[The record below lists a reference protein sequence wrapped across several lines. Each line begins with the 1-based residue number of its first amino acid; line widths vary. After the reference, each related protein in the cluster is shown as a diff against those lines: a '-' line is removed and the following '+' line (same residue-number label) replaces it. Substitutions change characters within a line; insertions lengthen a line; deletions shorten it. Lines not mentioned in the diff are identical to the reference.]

1 MKKLFI
7 YAAIATASIGT
18 MTSCSDFLDVKVVG
32 NVDEDQLLNQ
42 EGIGYAVTGMYA
54 TLNDYTDDD
63 YFGASLSNYY
73 YGDVLGGSANKGST
87 FTDQSDFTNLE
98 TYAITTD
105 NGYLN
110 RKWKSVY
117 NGVRVANN
125 LLNLAEKTKDELSA
139 LSGEAKD
146 RYTETVAQARFFRAF
161 WHFEGIKLFG
171 AAIPY
176 IGSEEFAQGVNPLV
190 SNVDESGN
198 YIYIWD
204 KVAEDFQFAYDNL
217 PDIWVS
223 ERGRANKWAA
233 GAFLAKLRLYQSSP
247 YNGTNGTS
255 DHWTEARTILEN
267 VIANGKDNA
276 GTKFRLADTYEQ
288 LYVAGESD
296 WTGESVFDIQMTIAG
311 SQVHSNA
318 INGSW
323 HTAPPG
329 GMGTSG
335 WGFYQPSYELVNSYI
350 VDDTGLP
357 YLDGSYQEKPT
368 LTTLTD
374 NFPHTD
380 LEVYTDPRLDISTGR
395 FNIPYWDWGVPSILD
410 GWVRDIANG
419 GPYLNKKNQPKKSDK
434 GSLSVATETSSSAK
448 NFHLIRYADV
458 LLWYA
463 EVLIHDGQYTK
474 AGEYINEV
482 RKRAANSY
490 VRAVDAAT
498 MEPTASP
505 YVLDDKVNGKTGTNA
520 AANYRMG
527 LYPPTQF
534 ASQDGALA
542 ALRFERKL
550 ELAMEG
556 HRWYDLARWGIVHT
570 EVSDYIAYEKKYLGK
585 FTNCVYNAKWVTL
598 PIPND
603 QIITMEGVLV
613 QNENWK

>member
-7 YAAIATASIGT
+7 YSYLTIAAVAMGT
-18 MTSCSDFLDVKVVG
+18 MTSCSDFLDEPIVG
-32 NVDEDQLLNQ
+32 NADENQLTNP
-42 EGIGYAVTGMYA
+42 EGIGYAITGMYA
-54 TLNDYTDDD
+54 TLNDND
-63 YFGASLSNYY
+63 YFASTLSNYC

-98 TYAITTD
+98 TYSITTD

-110 RKWKSVY
+110 TKWKRVY

-125 LLNLAEKTKDELSA
+125 LLHLAEQTKDQLTA
-139 LSGEAKD
+139 VSGESKD
-146 RYTETVAQARFFRAF
+146 SYTETVAQARFFRAF
-161 WHFEGIKLFG
+161 WHFEGMKLFG

-176 IGSEEFAQGVNPLV
+176 VSSEDFESGVNPQV

-204 KVAEDFQFAYDNL
+204 KVAEDFQYAYDNL
-217 PDIWVS
+217 PDIWTTD
-223 ERGRANKWAA
+223 RGRANKWAA
-233 GAFLAKLRLYQSSP
+233 AAYLAKLRLYQSSP

-255 DHWTEARTILEN
+255 DHWAEARTILEN

-288 LYVAGESD
+288 LYTAGESD
-296 WTGESVFDIQMTIAG
+296 WTGESVFDIQMTISG
-311 SQVHSNA
+311 SQEHSNV

-335 WGFYQPSYELVNSYI
+335 WGFYQPSYDLVNSHI
-350 VDDTGLP
+350 VDENGLP
-357 YLDGSYQEKPT
+357 YLDGSYQDKPV
-368 LTTLTD
+368 LTTLT
-374 NFPHTD
+374 NNVPHTD

-395 FNIPYWDWGVPSILD
+395 FNTPYWDWAVPSTLD

-419 GPYLNKKNQPKKSDK
+419 GPYLNKKNQPKKADK
-434 GSLSVATETSSSAK
+434 GSLSVATQTSSTAK
-448 NFHLIRYADV
+448 NFHLVRYADV

-463 EVLIHDGQYTK
+463 EVLIHDGEYQK
-474 AGEYINEV
+474 AGEQINEV

-490 VRAVDAAT
+490 VKAADPAT
-498 MEPTASP
+498 MESTTSP
-505 YVLDDKVNGKTGTNA
+505 YVLDDKINGKKGENA

-527 LYPPTQF
+527 LYPSTQF
-534 ASQDGALA
+534 NSKEGATA

-556 HRWYDLARWGIVHT
+556 HRWYDLARWGIAYDELT
-570 EVSDYIAYEKKYLGK
+570 NYITYEKQHLGK
-585 FTNCVYNAKWVTL
+585 FSNCVYNAKWVTL

-603 QIITMEGVLV
+603 QIVTMEGVLV

>member
-105 NGYLN
+105 NGYVN

-125 LLNLAEKTKDELSA
+125 LLNMAEKTKEELSA

-176 IGSEEFAQGVNPLV
+176 IGSEEFASGVNPMV

-217 PDIWVS
+217 PDIWAS
-223 ERGRANKWAA
+223 DRGRVNKWAA
-233 GAFLAKLRLYQSSP
+233 GAFLAKIRLYQSSP

-255 DHWTEARTILEN
+255 DHWAEVRMVLEN

-288 LYVAGESD
+288 LYTAGESD
-296 WTGESVFDIQMTIAG
+296 WTGESVFDIQMTISG
-311 SQVHSNA
+311 SQTHSNA
-318 INGSW
+318 INGTV

-350 VDDTGLP
+350 VDDKGLP
-357 YLDGSYQEKPT
+357 YLDGSYQEMPV

-374 NFPHTD
+374 NIPHTD

-395 FNIPYWDWGVPSILD
+395 FNIPYWDWAVPAILD

-419 GPYLNKKNQPKKSDK
+419 GPYLNKKSQPKKADK
-434 GSLSVATETSSSAK
+434 GSLSVATETSSTAK
-448 NFHLIRYADV
+448 NFHLVRYADV

-463 EVLIHDGQYTK
+463 EVLIHDGEYAK

-482 RKRAANSY
+482 RARAANSY
-490 VRAVDAAT
+490 VRAVDPST
-498 MEPTASP
+498 MESTASP

-534 ASQDGALA
+534 ASKDGALA

-556 HRWYDLARWGIVHT
+556 HRWYDLARWGIIYD
-570 EVSDYIAYEKKYLGK
+570 ELSDYIAYEKKYLGK
-585 FTNCVYNAKWVTL
+585 FTNSVYNAKWVTL